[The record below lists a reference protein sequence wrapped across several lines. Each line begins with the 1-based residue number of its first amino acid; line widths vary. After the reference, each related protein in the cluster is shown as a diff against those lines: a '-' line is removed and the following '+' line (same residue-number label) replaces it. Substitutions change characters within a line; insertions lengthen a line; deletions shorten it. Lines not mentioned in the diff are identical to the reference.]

1 MSPLWCGLHF
11 LTFRCPC
18 YPWIL
23 CKGPT
28 WPRKKKLFSFFI
40 FFILAQKVLIILLL
54 YLTCKLLLKRVD
66 VNQDGPSP
74 IIEPLPPGPQI
85 ATDVNV
91 FICKTY
97 YALLIVVVHLSPVG
111 WGLHDTLVPLDST
124 YASPGPPKNGN
135 KIMKNFHQITSIF

>member
-1 MSPLWCGLHF
+1 MTP
-11 LTFRCPC
+11 
-18 YPWIL
+18 
-23 CKGPT
+23 K
-28 WPRKKKLFSFFI
+28 KKKLFSFFI
-40 FFILAQKVLIILLL
+40 FFILAQKVLIILLQ

-111 WGLHDTLVPLDST
+111 
-124 YASPGPPKNGN
+124 
-135 KIMKNFHQITSIF
+135 